1 MPRRDG
7 TGPMG
12 MGAMT
17 GKGLGVCTGENAPVY
32 GRGFKRGCGRGFGR
46 GNGRGLGLGANANW
60 SQTDSKQR
68 LQERKEQLM
77 TMLDAV
83 NKRLENL

>member
-7 TGPMG
+7 TGPTG

-17 GKGLGVCTGENAPVY
+17 GKGLGVCSGENAPVY
-32 GRGFKRGCGRGFGR
+32 GRGFRRDCGRGLGR
-46 GNGRGLGLGANANW
+46 GNRLGLGLGAKANF
-60 SQTDSKQR
+60 SPTDQKHM
-68 LQERKEQLM
+68 LQARKEQLM

-83 NKRLENL
+83 NKRLESL